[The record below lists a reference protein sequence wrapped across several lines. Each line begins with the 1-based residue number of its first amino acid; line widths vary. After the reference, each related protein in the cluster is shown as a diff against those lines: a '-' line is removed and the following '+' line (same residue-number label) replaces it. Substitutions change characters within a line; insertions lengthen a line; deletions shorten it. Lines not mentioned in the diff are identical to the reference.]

1 MGGWHACGSKEKTS
15 AVRVFALLFV
25 AFLGQVF
32 VIRRP
37 ALGHFGFFVC
47 FS

>member
-1 MGGWHACGSKEKTS
+1 MRADQKRKRPLC
-15 AVRVFALLFV
+15 VCFALLFV

-37 ALGHFGFFVC
+37 ALGHFVFFVC